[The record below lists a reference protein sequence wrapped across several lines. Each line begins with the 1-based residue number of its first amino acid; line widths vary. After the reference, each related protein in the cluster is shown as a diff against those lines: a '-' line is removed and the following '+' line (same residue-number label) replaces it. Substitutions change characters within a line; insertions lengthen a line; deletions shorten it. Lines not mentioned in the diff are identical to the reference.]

1 MTSIEP
7 RLIRMRDAPRYLGMD
22 RNRFNS
28 EVRPHVTC
36 IPIGKQG
43 IAFDRQELDRWTDH
57 YIALHGQR
65 TTAAQHAATCE
76 TAQIKQRSLRLTMGA
91 AGRNQPHD
99 FAKDRRE
106 FEQALQLVT
115 KRMRKSVSN
124 L

>member
-22 RNRFNS
+22 RNRFNL

-43 IAFDRQELDRWTDH
+43 KAFDRQELNRWADH

-65 TTAAQHAATCE
+65 TTAPQHTATCE
-76 TAQIKQRSLRLTMGA
+76 TAQIKQRYLRLTGA
-91 AGRNQPHD
+91 ASR
-99 FAKDRRE
+99 
-106 FEQALQLVT
+106 
-115 KRMRKSVSN
+115 S
-124 L
+124 